1 MIIELFSNLEFGGID
16 WNDYP
21 DFSDVYVESGDYDG
35 MPMDGD
41 QLDEL
46 NHDTQMVYEL
56 YEKFSN

>member
-1 MIIELFSNLEFGGID
+1 MNIELIDNIVFDGIN

-21 DFSDVYVESGDYDG
+21 DFSDVYIESADYDG

-46 NHDTQMVYEL
+46 NRDSGLVYEL
-56 YEKFSN
+56 YIKSL

>member
-1 MIIELFSNLEFGGID
+1 MRIELFSNVEFGGID

-21 DFSDVYVESGDYDG
+21 DFSDVYVETGDYDNI
-35 MPMDGD
+35 PMDGD

-56 YEKFSN
+56 YEKFRN

>member
-1 MIIELFSNLEFGGID
+1 MKIDLIDNIEFGGIC

-21 DFSDVYVESGDYDG
+21 DFSDLYIESADYDG
-35 MPMDGD
+35 LPMDGD

-56 YEKFSN
+56 YQKQL